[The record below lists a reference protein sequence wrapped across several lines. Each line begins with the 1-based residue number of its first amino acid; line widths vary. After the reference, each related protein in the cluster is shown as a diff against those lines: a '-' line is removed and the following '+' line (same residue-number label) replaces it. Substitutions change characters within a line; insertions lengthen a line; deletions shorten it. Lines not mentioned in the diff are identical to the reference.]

1 MMLEQLDQ
9 QIDAMETTI
18 RSMNLGRREAAIID
32 RLYEIYSLAE
42 AALNQPMKRVK
53 VLTTGEEIEIPVDTP
68 RCCDPS
74 TELYWSM

>member
-1 MMLEQLDQ
+1 MLEQLDQ

-42 AALNQPMKRVK
+42 AAVNQPMKRVK

>member
-1 MMLEQLDQ
+1 MMLEQLDA
-9 QIDAMETTI
+9 QIDAMEITI
-18 RSMNLGRREAAIID
+18 RSMNLGRRERQIID

-42 AALNQPMKRVK
+42 AAVNQPMKRVK

>member
-1 MMLEQLDQ
+1 MLEQLDA
-9 QIDAMETTI
+9 QIDAMEITI
-18 RSMNLGRREAAIID
+18 RSMNLGRRERQIID

-42 AALNQPMKRVK
+42 AAVNQPMKRVK